1 MAGGGGWRRWLDS
14 LGVVGRSRV
23 DHPPF
28 VFLNCCWMMD
38 DGWHDAFASDRI
50 GHPNSRAVPHGMIK
64 GGEECHSSCS
74 PSCVLIFSPWSKK
87 K

>member
-1 MAGGGGWRRWLDS
+1 MTGG
-14 LGVVGRSRV
+14 
-23 DHPPF
+23 
-28 VFLNCCWMMD
+28 
-38 DGWHDAFASDRI
+38 HDTFASDRI